1 MELPQHLF
9 NYVSSITPLVSVELI
24 ITCPSRL
31 VLLNWR
37 DDGLYGPGWH
47 LPGGIVRHKESL
59 IDRIRFVALKECGI
73 DRFESCTF
81 LQINQIM
88 NPNRNLRGH
97 FISLVYGLSIGYDP
111 FVDQADFQNGSLGL
125 FSSAPT
131 NLIEQH
137 RRFESLI
144 NASISGSSTNIDPS
158 GNVCSDYFLK
168 NDLV

>member
-24 ITCPSRL
+24 ITCPSKL
-31 VLLNWR
+31 VLLSWR
-37 DDGLYGPGWH
+37 DDDLYGPGWH

-59 IDRIRFVALKECGI
+59 IDRIRFVALKECAI
-73 DRFESCTF
+73 DRFDSCTF

-111 FVDQADFQNGSLGL
+111 CVDQNDFKNGSLGL

-137 RRFESLI
+137 RRFEGLI
-144 NASISGSSTNIDPS
+144 NACISGSAANIDPS
-158 GNVCSDYFLK
+158 GNVCSEYFFEK
-168 NDLV
+168 